1 MPKILIIDDHSIVR
15 RGICMILEEE
25 FTSAKV
31 LTEAASGKEALEK
44 ARANDYSLVL
54 LDISLP
60 DMNGLDVL
68 KIMKKEKPHIPVL
81 LLTMHPEDQYAV
93 RAIKAGASGYMTKQ
107 SAPDELL
114 VAVRKILH
122 GGKYV
127 SSSYS
132 EKLAFDLGTHG
143 NCVDISHK
151 NLSDR
156 EFRVFCDLAAG
167 KTIKEI
173 GDTTFLSIKTIST
186 YRTRI
191 LKKMN
196 MKNNAEIIR
205 YAMRQGLS

>member
-1 MPKILIIDDHSIVR
+1 
-15 RGICMILEEE
+15 
-25 FTSAKV
+25 
-31 LTEAASGKEALEK
+31 
-44 ARANDYSLVL
+44 
-54 LDISLP
+54 
-60 DMNGLDVL
+60 
-68 KIMKKEKPHIPVL
+68 
-81 LLTMHPEDQYAV
+81 MHPEDQYAV

-143 NCVDISHK
+143 NCVDISYK